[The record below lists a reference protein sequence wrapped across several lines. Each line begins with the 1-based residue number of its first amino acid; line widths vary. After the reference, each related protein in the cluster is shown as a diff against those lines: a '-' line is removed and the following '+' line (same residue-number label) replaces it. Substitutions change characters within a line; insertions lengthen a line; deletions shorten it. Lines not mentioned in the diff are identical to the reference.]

1 MEIDAIHARRASI
14 IMTRNHR
21 LSPLPTRSCNT
32 QQHMFINASQL
43 CMFVLARV
51 STPINI
57 NCIFVGE
64 RFYAYLRKFA
74 CHKHI
79 LFPFMTSMVLPQTQ
93 STYSAQ
99 TNIQFPQYNVYTIPW
114 FLIIGISLFSIECT
128 WCVKK

>member
-1 MEIDAIHARRASI
+1 MEIDALHATRALI

-64 RFYAYLRKFA
+64 RFYAYLTKV
-74 CHKHI
+74 C
-79 LFPFMTSMVLPQTQ
+79 LSQ
-93 STYSAQ
+93 TYSVSFHDKHGFAP
-99 TNIQFPQYNVYTIPW
+99 NTIY
-114 FLIIGISLFSIECT
+114 LFSPNKYSIPTVQCFYDT
-128 WCVKK
+128 LILNYQNFIIFL